1 MGPGDPER
9 ACREAAVEGIISGAC
24 ARALGMTQAQIDWL
38 VSRGRWNRV
47 CHDTYVIDGTPDSFR
62 RSAAIASSSGAVCS
76 HRCAAALYG
85 LDGVRPREIEVVA
98 LSTFPP
104 TRFSS
109 SALIHRTNHLP
120 DTHIGERFGMPVTS
134 VARTLIDLAGV
145 LPFRVMRRAAISAV
159 DRSLVSPDQIAARL
173 RCCGR
178 SGRPGVANVR
188 RFMEEMDWD
197 EDLSD
202 SDLEDIAYGLIVKE
216 GLPSPRR
223 LFNVYQDGVF
233 LGELDLAYPA
243 LKIGVEVDSFRY
255 HGSQP
260 DFVRDRGRSNGLVA
274 EGWRILH
281 FVYEDHLRP
290 RRFLTAL
297 KKALNTP
304 PIQL

>member
-1 MGPGDPER
+1 
-9 ACREAAVEGIISGAC
+9 
-24 ARALGMTQAQIDWL
+24 
-38 VSRGRWNRV
+38 
-47 CHDTYVIDGTPDSFR
+47 
-62 RSAAIASSSGAVCS
+62 
-76 HRCAAALYG
+76 
-85 LDGVRPREIEVVA
+85 
-98 LSTFPP
+98 
-104 TRFSS
+104 
-109 SALIHRTNHLP
+109 
-120 DTHIGERFGMPVTS
+120 
-134 VARTLIDLAGV
+134 
-145 LPFRVMRRAAISAV
+145 
-159 DRSLVSPDQIAARL
+159 
-173 RCCGR
+173 
-178 SGRPGVANVR
+178 
-188 RFMEEMDWD
+188 MDWD